1 VIPENITFKR
11 CTRCG
16 EIKQSAAFFFKEDTS
31 DHLSSYCKKCHK
43 SYKKENYNAK
53 VIKGYHLSRVYK
65 ITLED
70 YQEIFKAQ
78 GGVCAICHNPETIVD
93 AKNGLTRDL
102 AVDHDHRTGR
112 VRGLL
117 CRRCNQAIGLLNED
131 RNLLQRMIDY
141 ISSFDDDSQ

>member
-1 VIPENITFKR
+1 MPENTALKR

-16 EIKQSAAFFFKEDTS
+16 EIKRSSEFVFREDTR
-31 DHLSSYCKKCHK
+31 DHLSSYCKKCHQ

-53 VIKGYHLSRVYK
+53 VIKGYHLRRVYK

-70 YQEIFKAQ
+70 YQELFRAQ
-78 GGVCAICHNPETIVD
+78 GGVCAICHRPETIVD

-102 AVDHDHRTGR
+102 AVDHDHKMGR

-117 CRRCNQAIGLLNED
+117 CRRCNQAMGLLDED

-141 ISSFDDDSQ
+141 ISSSDDDCQ